1 MDADRKARAI
11 TACKALLI
19 SYARDDLAAA
29 PGRLDMTA
37 PVEASSSDPIDR

>member
-19 SYARDDLAAA
+19 PYAREELASAG
-29 PGRLDMTA
+29 GRLDTVA
-37 PVEASSSDPIDR
+37 PVEASSDPIDR